1 MVGELTGLSWRG
13 LVCSNHHSLD
23 GFFSKRFRTRDCS
36 VNGRE
41 RISSLMVFP
50 SCYLFPVALSS
61 VGFVVRVVLLILL
74 ALGAIESVQRDIQG
88 IQVIRSAL
96 VVSQS
101 TQRNTEKIEH
111 ENFSPLYGILDAP
124 LCSLY
129 ALWLRVSR

>member
-1 MVGELTGLSWRG
+1 
-13 LVCSNHHSLD
+13 
-23 GFFSKRFRTRDCS
+23 
-36 VNGRE
+36 
-41 RISSLMVFP
+41 MVFP

-88 IQVIRSAL
+88 IQVIRIAL

-101 TQRNTEKIEH
+101 TQRDTEKIEH